1 MILKMETLIALAQKD
16 NRGGT
21 RRVLGTYITLNTPEM
36 ASSNQIWLSAEGE
49 SSLNSQVKRIGEVHY
64 FDSSWSRQLDS
75 KTRYQIRRAEKRGV
89 RVELR
94 RLGSVVPAD
103 QINFVIS
110 EWKKYR
116 FLPFGY
122 LLATP
127 PINPTLD
134 FSCALLWRGDRL
146 EGFAPLRNLPD
157 GFLVE
162 NLYGRGPSLP
172 QGSLPLLIMSLLEYL
187 QSDEQGVKQPKVSLG
202 MIPDEN
208 LIPKAFLKLASKFY
222 NFKTLRKSRL
232 QLRPLESTSI
242 YLHYPKNIH
251 RIKLALVLII
261 LLFKD

>member
-1 MILKMETLIALAQKD
+1 
-16 NRGGT
+16 
-21 RRVLGTYITLNTPEM
+21 LGTHFALSTPEM
-36 ASSNQIWLSAEGE
+36 ASSNQIWLSSVGE
-49 SSLNSQVKRIGEVHY
+49 SSFLSQTMKIGEVHY

-75 KTRYQIRRAEKRGV
+75 KARYQIRRAMKRGIS
-89 RVELR
+89 VELR
-94 RLGSVVPAD
+94 KPGSIVPVD

-187 QSDEQGVKQPKVSLG
+187 QSEEQGVKQPKVSLG
-202 MIPDEN
+202 MIPDEK
-208 LIPKAFLKLASKFY
+208 LIPKAFLKLIAKFY

-232 QLRPLESTSI
+232 QLRPIESTPI
-242 YLHYPKNIH
+242 YLHYSNNIH
-251 RIKLALVLII
+251 KIKLALVLII
-261 LLFKD
+261 LLFKN